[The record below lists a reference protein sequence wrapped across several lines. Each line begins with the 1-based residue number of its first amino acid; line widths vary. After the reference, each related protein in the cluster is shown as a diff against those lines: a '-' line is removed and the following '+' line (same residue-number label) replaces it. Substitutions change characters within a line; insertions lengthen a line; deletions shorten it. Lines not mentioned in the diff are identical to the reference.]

1 MRNIICDKSGD
12 IICED
17 MNTDVY
23 RFNERIED
31 EFGSYSFLYFSFFTK
46 DFSLVMKVPGETS
59 PWKRQKKSKNM
70 IRTQLIK
77 PNKS

>member
-46 DFSLVMKVPGETS
+46 IFSLVMKALEKTLP
-59 PWKRQKKSKNM
+59 
-70 IRTQLIK
+70 
-77 PNKS
+77 